1 MKEADRRSSPTE
13 ANEGAIPPKNMI
25 DPSKLSFVRLLK
37 CVISVGVFAAT
48 NLQTWLGRLLRKIHP
63 GECVVLYYH
72 SVTPDQRTRFA
83 AQLDILLRS
92 AEPIDVTKEVRLRP
106 GVHYVGVTFDDG
118 FENLVQQA
126 IPELKKRNIPATVF
140 VISDALGKAFGPAG
154 RAEKVMSL
162 EQLRSLPAE
171 LISIGSHTV
180 THPMLPL
187 LSESE
192 ARTELMQ
199 SRGTLEGFLSRPVLT
214 FSFPFGG
221 FSQRLTELCR
231 EAGYERIFTT
241 APAFAFTDPGQFVV
255 GRVRVDPT
263 DWPLEFR
270 LKLAGAYRWLPAAF
284 ALKRKIVSN
293 RMWRLLFGRKGQADR
308 ATAPHIG

>member
-1 MKEADRRSSPTE
+1 MD
-13 ANEGAIPPKNMI
+13 
-25 DPSKLSFVRLLK
+25 
-37 CVISVGVFAAT
+37 VGFPE
-48 NLQTWLGRLLRKIHP
+48 LLRGP
-63 GECVVLYYH
+63 AGLV
-72 SVTPDQRTRFA
+72 A
-83 AQLDILLRS
+83 AQQVGAVTTQGVL
-92 AEPIDVTKEVRLRP
+92 EFGDVPRIGEFSVRGADVDRDEGMRL
-106 GVHYVGVTFDDG
+106 GKALFETADG

-126 IPELKKRNIPATVF
+126 LPELKKRNIPATVF

-154 RAEKVMSL
+154 RTEKVMSL

-187 LSESE
+187 LSEGE

-199 SRGTLEGFLSRPVLT
+199 SRRTLEGFLSRPVLT

-221 FSQRLTELCR
+221 FSPRLIELCR
-231 EAGYERIFTT
+231 EAGYDRIFTT
-241 APAFAFTDPGQFVV
+241 LPAFAFTDPGQFVV

-293 RMWRLLFGRKGQADR
+293 RMLRLLFGRKGQADR
-308 ATAPHIG
+308 ATEPHLG